1 MPFKFSN
8 MFKDKTKKISVNT
21 MVGLTET
28 GKKEITRYSSAG
40 FEVIDPLD
48 DRSPQSVGSLMRETG
63 MSYDEIIPK
72 LEAFERQRYIEFFG
86 RD

>member
-8 MFKDKTKKISVNT
+8 IFKDKSKKINVNT

-28 GKKEITRYSSAG
+28 GKREITRYSSSG
-40 FEVIDPLD
+40 YEVISPLD

-63 MSYDEIIPK
+63 MSYDQIVPR
-72 LEAFERQRYIEFFG
+72 LETLERQRLIEFFG